1 MDLTTLAGDVMVEAP
16 NCPKFLAEARLRE
29 AAVEFCRRSRQWRGA
44 LDPIITIGNLTDNEY
59 DLTPPAE
66 SRIVSLLRCTVDG
79 QQARLFEQVTLDTRN
94 PDWRTATGAKA
105 TGLVALSTLKVA
117 VYPKVTT
124 GGQTIVV
131 TAALSPTGDVVP
143 DEVGDRYRDAFIYG
157 ALYRLLNM
165 RVQPWYDPAEAEKK
179 RRFFEREISDA
190 KNEVGF
196 TDNDVMVKMRR
207 VW

>member
-16 NCPKFLAEARLRE
+16 NCPTFLAESKLRE
-29 AAVEFCRRSRQWRGA
+29 AAVEFFRRSRQWRTP
-44 LDPIITIGNLTDNEY
+44 LDAIITIAGPNEY
-59 DLTPPAE
+59 DLTPPDGA
-66 SRIVSLLRCTVDG
+66 RIVSLLRCTIDG
-79 QQARLFEQVTLDTRN
+79 QQAELYEQVTLDTRN

-105 TGLVALSTLKVA
+105 IGVVALSTLKVIA
-117 VYPKVTT
+117 YPQPKN

-131 TAALSPTGDVVP
+131 TAALIPTGDTVP
-143 DEVGDRYRDAFIYG
+143 DEVGERYRDAFIYG

-179 RRFFEREISDA
+179 RRYFEREISDA

>member
-16 NCPKFLAEARLRE
+16 NCPTFLAEAKLRE
-29 AAVEFCRRSRQWRGA
+29 AAAEFCRRTRQWRGP
-44 LDPIITIGNLTDNEY
+44 LDAIITIANLAENEY
-59 DLTPPAE
+59 DLAPPSGA
-66 SRIVSLLRCTVDG
+66 RVVSLLRCTVDG
-79 QQARLFEQVTLDTRN
+79 QNAGLYEEVGLDARN
-94 PDWRTATGAKA
+94 PTWRESTGP
-105 TGLVALSTLKVA
+105 TVQGVVALSTLKVA
-117 VYPKVTT
+117 MYPKVTA

-131 TAALSPTGDVVP
+131 TAALTPTDDTVS
-143 DEVGDRYRDAFIYG
+143 DEIGDRYRDAFIYG

-165 RVQPWYDPAEAEKK
+165 RVQPWYDPGEAEKK

-196 TDNDVMVKMRR
+196 TDNDLSVKMRR

>member
-16 NCPKFLAEARLRE
+16 NCPTFLAESKLRE
-29 AAVEFCRRSRQWRGA
+29 AAVEFCRRSRQWRGP
-44 LDPIITIGNLTDNEY
+44 LDAIITIAGLPQNEY
-59 DLTPPAE
+59 DLIPPQGA
-66 SRIVSLLRCTVDG
+66 RIVSLLRCTVDG
-79 QQARLFEQVTLDTRN
+79 RKAELYERVTLDTRN
-94 PDWRTATGAKA
+94 PTWRETTGATA
-105 TGLVALSTLKVA
+105 QGVVALSTNKVA
-117 VYPKVTT
+117 VYPQVTV

-131 TAALSPTGDVVP
+131 SAALTPTGDTVP
-143 DEVGDRYRDAFIYG
+143 DEIGDRYRDAFIYG

-165 RVQPWYDPAEAEKK
+165 RVQPWYDAVEAEKK
-179 RRFFEREISDA
+179 RQFFEREIGDA